1 MQWYLPT
8 LWFTAVA
15 QGSVYIYEP
24 ILYSALSTQL
34 NHPRLLPQY
43 PVWLLGKNAAADFEA
58 VFSEVTLSVPP
69 WWFCYKIGCQVIL
82 VRIDIRILISTRRG
96 ANVCGSALGCC
107 GVMRRRSMS
116 VFGVNMKIV
125 VGVYGVRRHHSE
137 TTILFVG
144 GKTRRE
150 CCSFFFVVVDPD
162 SNRAIKMVVGWH
174 SSRVRTHL
182 FAICIGTLAL
192 SHPVFIK
199 GITFAIKIIYSW

>member
-1 MQWYLPT
+1 MQWYLHFDLLRSPKEACTFMNQFYT
-8 LWFTAVA
+8 LRFLLNSTTHAYYHNIQSGFWERTPPLTLKQF
-15 QGSVYIYEP
+15 
-24 ILYSALSTQL
+24 SA
-34 NHPRLLPQY
+34 RWRWVFLL
-43 PVWLLGKNAAADFEA
+43 DD
-58 VFSEVTLSVPP
+58 
-69 WWFCYKIGCQVIL
+69 CYKIGCQVIL

-199 GITFAIKIIYSW
+199 EITYAIKIIYSW